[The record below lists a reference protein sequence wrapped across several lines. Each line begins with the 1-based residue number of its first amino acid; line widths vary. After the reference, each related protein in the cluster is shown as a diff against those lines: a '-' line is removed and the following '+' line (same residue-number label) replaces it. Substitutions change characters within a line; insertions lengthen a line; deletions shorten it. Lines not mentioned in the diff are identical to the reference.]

1 MQFSGMNQIVGFI
14 NQYQY
19 FGKIWDTLAV
29 YAHIYVCIR
38 FLAIIHK
45 FLEKFR

>member
-29 YAHIYVCIR
+29 YAHIYVICMHT
-38 FLAIIHK
+38 F
-45 FLEKFR
+45 FGYNS